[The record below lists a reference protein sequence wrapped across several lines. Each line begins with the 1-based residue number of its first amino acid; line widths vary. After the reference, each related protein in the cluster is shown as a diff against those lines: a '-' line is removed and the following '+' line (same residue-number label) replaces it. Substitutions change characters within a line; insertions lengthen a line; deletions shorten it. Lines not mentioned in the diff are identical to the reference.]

1 MLERM
6 RDVLARDASVAR
18 RNSPRAIP
26 SAGMARQSARA
37 VYRSAMIT
45 VTTCSNNAE
54 AELLHSLLTGSGI
67 EAFVLDDAFGGAI
80 RIQVDD
86 ARAEEAK
93 RLIEEAQVETDDEE
107 TDGAGN

>member
-1 MLERM
+1 
-6 RDVLARDASVAR
+6 
-18 RNSPRAIP
+18 
-26 SAGMARQSARA
+26 
-37 VYRSAMIT
+37 MIT

-67 EAFVLDDAFGGAI
+67 EAFVLDDAFGGNI

-93 RLIEEAQVETDDEE
+93 RILDEAQSATSADEADDEDE
-107 TDGAGN
+107 AS

>member
-1 MLERM
+1 
-6 RDVLARDASVAR
+6 
-18 RNSPRAIP
+18 
-26 SAGMARQSARA
+26 
-37 VYRSAMIT
+37 MIT

>member
-1 MLERM
+1 
-6 RDVLARDASVAR
+6 
-18 RNSPRAIP
+18 
-26 SAGMARQSARA
+26 
-37 VYRSAMIT
+37 MIT

-67 EAFVLDDAFGGAI
+67 EAFVLDDAFGGSI

-93 RLIEEAQVETDDEE
+93 RILAEAQAADEDDADDEE
-107 TDGAGN
+107 PASPAP